1 MALAA
6 RENNGLGGDKMNR
19 LKRLS
24 GIFFIF
30 LLFVLLILTPATAS
44 EDQEA
49 DRVYINGK
57 IYTVDE
63 EFSTASTFA
72 VKDGQFVYVG
82 DDVGVKAYIGP
93 LTFVFDLEGKT
104 VIPGLHDAHV
114 HIRYGERELYP
125 RTPDIRA
132 KIGEWASVE
141 RMQEVIKNCLA
152 TGKGMRPGP
161 EPRWLVLSGWMSD
174 VWDPPVFRK
183 ELIDAAAPDNPVFI
197 IRYTHGSGA
206 NSKALELAGITRD
219 TPDPPGG
226 HIKKDENGEPTGEFV
241 ERAPAEL
248 TKLIPPLPPTTNY
261 EISRNLVE
269 GTQLAVA
276 SGLTTIHG
284 ASMTD
289 YDEVQRRIKLYD
301 VGLLRIRINE
311 MVRESA
317 AKKLGKPLHHNNKY
331 FVRSVKAF
339 ADGALGSRGALFLEE
354 YSDYPGYHGEPR
366 QSENQIAKSATE
378 LLKIGFNM
386 RIHCIGDGANRVAI
400 NAYERALKA
409 TGIDGKKARF
419 ALEHCQVLTA
429 EDVPRLAELG
439 IVASMQ
445 PLHATE
451 DMHFA
456 EARMGPE
463 RLKYAYIWSTLLDL
477 GVVVS
482 TGTDYSVSPYNPF
495 YTLHAAVT
503 RQDRNNNPPGGWIPE
518 QAMTRE
524 EALRAATMGG
534 AYAMFAEDT
543 LGSIEVGKL
552 ADFVVIPVDYM
563 TIPAEDI
570 WKIEPEMTVIGGEV
584 VYTKPVQ

>member
-1 MALAA
+1 
-6 RENNGLGGDKMNR
+6 MNKIR
-19 LKRLS
+19 RLS
-24 GIFFIF
+24 SILSI
-30 LLFVLLILTPATAS
+30 FVLLVFFILSPAAVS
-44 EDQEA
+44 GAQEA
-49 DRVYINGK
+49 DRVYVNGN
-57 IYTVDE
+57 IYSVDE
-63 EFSTASTFA
+63 EFSTASAIA

-82 DDVGVKAYIGP
+82 DDAGVQAYIGP
-93 LTFVFDLEGKT
+93 LTFIFDLEGKT

-114 HIRYGERELYP
+114 HIRYGERILYP

-132 KIGEWASVE
+132 AIGEWASVE
-141 RMQEVIKNCLA
+141 RMQEVIKRCLA
-152 TGKGMRPGP
+152 TGEGMRPGP

-174 VWDPPVFRK
+174 VWDPPEFRK
-183 ELIDAAAPDNPVFI
+183 ELIDAVAPDNPVYI
-197 IRYTHGSGA
+197 SRYTHGSGA

-226 HIKKDENGEPTGEFV
+226 HIKKDKNGEPTGEFV
-241 ERAPAEL
+241 ERAPSEL
-248 TKLIPPLPPTTNY
+248 TSLIPPLPAMTDY
-261 EISRNLVE
+261 ERSRNLVE

-284 ASMTD
+284 ASMTG
-289 YDEVQRRIKLYD
+289 YEEVQRRIKLYE

-311 MVRESA
+311 MVREEA
-317 AKKLGKPLHHNNKY
+317 AKKLGKPLNHKNKF

-354 YSDYPGYHGEPR
+354 YNDYPGYYGEPR
-366 QSENQIAKSATE
+366 RSEDELAQSATE
-378 LLKIGFNM
+378 LLKMGFNM
-386 RIHCIGDGANRVAI
+386 RIHCIGDAANRIAI

-409 TGIDGKKARF
+409 TGINGKDARY
-419 ALEHCQVLTA
+419 ALEHCQVLTP
-429 EDVPRLAELG
+429 DDIPRLAKLG

-456 EARMGPE
+456 ESRMGPE
-463 RLKYAYIWSTLLDL
+463 RLKYAYIWSDLLDL
-477 GVVVS
+477 GVVLA

-503 RQDRNNNPPGGWIPE
+503 RQDRENNPPGGWIPE

-534 AYAMFAEDT
+534 AFAMFAEDI

-570 WKIEPEMTVIGGEV
+570 WKIEPEMTIIGGEI
-584 VYTKPVQ
+584 VYTKPAQAQK